1 LLITPKFTHPKQYEH
16 LPFRAEASLVDK
28 ENDGRVHIPWL
39 KISEWAD
46 IYNGKDLFLGS
57 LTNFALNESRYES
70 TKMWMNAARDHL
82 IWQRNNLKPFGM

>member
-1 LLITPKFTHPKQYEH
+1 M
-16 LPFRAEASLVDK
+16 VDK

-82 IWQRNNLKPFGM
+82 IWQRNNLKPFGMYMHSFSYGIRRIIQTQGN